1 MDIARRKQSIITSF
15 INSIQN
21 KPARLIAL
29 SFFFVIFSGTMLLL
43 LPAASA
49 SGKATRLLDAIYT
62 ATSATCVTGLVV
74 VDTGTYWSIFGHS
87 VIISLIQIGG
97 LSVVTLTTFFFILLK
112 RKMGIRTMA
121 LAQESAASFTIQ
133 DVKYLVTRIVS
144 VTFSFELAGAL
155 IFATRFVPKF
165 GWARGLYLS
174 GFHAISSFCNAGFD
188 LMGPYSGKY
197 SSLTSWNGDPIVMLT
212 TALLIISGGLGF
224 IVWADIFNLN
234 KSQGLNF
241 YSKLVI
247 RMTSFLVITGTIFF
261 LIAEFSNTDAGA
273 MGNLPLWQKIQ
284 AAFFQS
290 VTTRTAGFNSLEQA
304 TLTESSKIFSTILMY
319 IGASSGSTGGGIKIT
334 TFSVILF
341 FIISEIRGYDDTLM
355 FKRRVNSKIVS
366 KSLVI
371 ATMSIALLM
380 VDTMIMSL
388 FERDYL
394 HHITISA
401 LDLLFEATS
410 AFGTVGLSSAGT
422 QSLHTGS
429 HIVLILTMYIG
440 RIGPVAFAMALS
452 QRAPLSKDKIYPE
465 AKIHVG

>member
-1 MDIARRKQSIITSF
+1 MNIARRKQSIITSF
-15 INSIQN
+15 INNIQN

-29 SFFFVIFSGTMLLL
+29 SFFFVIFSGTLLL
-43 LPAASA
+43 MLSA
-49 SGKATRLLDAIYT
+49 STITGEHAGLLKALFT

-74 VDTGTYWSIFGHS
+74 VDTATYWSTFGQS
-87 VIISLIQIGG
+87 VIISLIQVGG

-133 DVKYLVTRIVS
+133 DVKYLVTRIIS
-144 VTFSFELAGAL
+144 VTFCFELTGAAIL
-155 IFATRFVPKF
+155 ATRYVPRF
-165 GWARGLYLS
+165 GWPKGLFMS
-174 GFHAISSFCNAGFD
+174 GFQAVSAFCNAGFD
-188 LMGPYSGKY
+188 LMGPYTGKF
-197 SSLTSWNGDPIVMLT
+197 SSLTAWNGDPAVIIT
-212 TALLIISGGLGF
+212 TALLIICGGLGF

-247 RMTSFLVITGTIFF
+247 RMTCILIVTGTAFF
-261 LIAEFSNTDAGA
+261 LIAEFSNMNTNA
-273 MGNLPLWQKIQ
+273 MGNLPFWQKVQ

-290 VTTRTAGFNSLEQA
+290 VTTRTAGFNSIGQD

-319 IGASSGSTGGGIKIT
+319 IGASSGSTGGGIKVT

-341 FIISEIRGYDDTLM
+341 FIISEIRGYDDTIM
-355 FKRRVNSKIVS
+355 SKRRINPKTVS
-366 KSLVI
+366 KSLII
-371 ATMSIALLM
+371 ATMSILLLLI
-380 VDTMIMSL
+380 DTILMSV
-388 FERDYL
+388 FERDHL
-394 HHITISA
+394 NHVTIST

-422 QSLHTGS
+422 PALHPGS
-429 HIVLILTMYIG
+429 HIILILTMYIG
-440 RIGPVAFAMALS
+440 RIGPIGFAMALS
-452 QRAPLSKDKIYPE
+452 QRSSQSKDKIYPE

>member
-1 MDIARRKQSIITSF
+1 MDIARRRQSIITSL
-15 INSIQN
+15 INSMQN

-29 SFFFVIFSGTMLLL
+29 SFFFVIFVGTTLLMLPVSSRSGQPTSLLVSL
-43 LPAASA
+43 F
-49 SGKATRLLDAIYT
+49 T

-74 VDTGTYWSIFGHS
+74 VDTGTYWSTFGHS
-87 VIISLIQIGG
+87 VIISLIQVGG

-121 LAQESAASFTIQ
+121 LAQESAASFTMQ
-133 DVKYLVTRIVS
+133 DVKYLVTRIIS
-144 VTFSFELAGAL
+144 VTFSFELVGAL
-155 IFATRFVPKF
+155 IFAARYVPKF
-165 GWARGLYLS
+165 GWPRGLYMS
-174 GFHAISSFCNAGFD
+174 VFQAVSAFCNAGFD
-188 LMGPYSGKY
+188 LMGPYSGKFT
-197 SSLTSWNGDPIVMLT
+197 SLTAWNGDPVVLLT

-224 IVWADIFNLN
+224 IVWADILNLN
-234 KSQGLNF
+234 KDKGLNF

-247 RMTSFLVITGTIFF
+247 RMTGFLIVAGSVFFLV
-261 LIAEFSNTDAGA
+261 AEFSNMDAGA

-319 IGASSGSTGGGIKIT
+319 IGASSGSTGGGIKVT

-355 FKRRVNSKIVS
+355 FRRRINPRVVS

-380 VDTMIMSL
+380 IDTMIMSL

-394 HHITISA
+394 NHITISA

-422 QSLHTGS
+422 PSLHPGS
-429 HIVLILTMYIG
+429 HIVLIITMYIG

-452 QRAPLSKDKIYPE
+452 QRSPLSKDKIYPE